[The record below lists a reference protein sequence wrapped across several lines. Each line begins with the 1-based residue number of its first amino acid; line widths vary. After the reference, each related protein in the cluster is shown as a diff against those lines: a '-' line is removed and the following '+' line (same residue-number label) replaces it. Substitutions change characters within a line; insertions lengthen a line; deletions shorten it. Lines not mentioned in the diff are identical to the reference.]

1 MELLTITSQ
10 EWFGT
15 IAIAIATYFF
25 GTTGL
30 LSKLSD
36 WVFLSK
42 QKREEKMERE
52 QAAHAAL
59 DVAKDDRIDKL
70 TVEVHRLR
78 QEVAEAHIYLRTIM
92 VYLKK
97 ALPDDAFIAEI
108 DETVKQKT
116 NKKQ

>member
-52 QAAHAAL
+52 HAAHAAL
-59 DVAKDDRIDKL
+59 DVAKDDKIDKL
-70 TVEVHRLR
+70 TVEVHSLR
-78 QEVAEAHIYLRTIM
+78 QEVAEVGSRTYRTSGIPRTRINW
-92 VYLKK
+92 YY
-97 ALPDDAFIAEI
+97 
-108 DETVKQKT
+108 T
-116 NKKQ
+116 

>member
-52 QAAHAAL
+52 HAAHAAL
-59 DVAKDDRIDKL
+59 DVAKDDKIDKL
-70 TVEVHRLR
+70 TVEVHSLR
-78 QEVAEAHIYLRTIM
+78 QEVAEAHIYLRTIIM
-92 VYLKK
+92 YLKK

-108 DETVKQKT
+108 DETFKQKT
-116 NKKQ
+116 NKK